1 MELFKLAL
9 EKDSKRKKVASNI
22 VMNYKNIII
31 GLQVFLRCNSEE
43 SLWNKMGLSK
53 WRRVSI

>member
-1 MELFKLAL
+1 MELFQLAL
-9 EKDSKRKKVASNI
+9 EKDGKRKKVASNI
-22 VMNYKNIII
+22 VMNYKNMLI